1 MRFHPQDR
9 LALVVDGPNIWATA
23 KALGFDID
31 YKALLTAFSD
41 QAALA
46 RALYFTPMAD
56 DGDFNPLRPLVDWL
70 ECNGYQVV
78 TKPHGSI
85 NLDLAVSM
93 LEMAGTIHHFV
104 LASGNGDF
112 VPVVDAVQRR
122 GRRVTVLSS
131 IKCRPSA
138 CSEDLRRAADA
149 FIDLEDMR
157 PAIARAVRP
166 AREAVTA

>member
-9 LALVVDGPNIWATA
+9 IALVVDGPNIWATA

-31 YKALLTAFSD
+31 YKALLAAFSE

-46 RALYFTPMAD
+46 RAVYFTPMAEHD
-56 DGDFNPLRPLVDWL
+56 EFNPLRPLVDWM
-70 ECNGYQVV
+70 EFNGWTVT
-78 TKPHGSI
+78 TKPYGST

-93 LEMAGTIHHFV
+93 LEMAGTVHHFV

-112 VPVVDAVQRR
+112 LPVVDAVQRR

-131 IKCRPSA
+131 IKSRPGH

-149 FIDLEDMR
+149 FIDLEDLR

-166 AREAVTA
+166 AREAVSA